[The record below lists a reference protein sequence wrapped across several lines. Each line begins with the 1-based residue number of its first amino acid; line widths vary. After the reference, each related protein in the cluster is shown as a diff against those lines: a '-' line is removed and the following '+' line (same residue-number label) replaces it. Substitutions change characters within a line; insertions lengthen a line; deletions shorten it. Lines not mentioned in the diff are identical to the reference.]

1 MGAAA
6 VLLLLVVRPRLRGDD
21 RASFPHWARLDE
33 DEIRACEVDVPI
45 HDTNH
50 PDRRGAH
57 VFTGVADS
65 PAAALRRAHE
75 VYDAAL
81 AAHTAGLEI
90 PGKQPDSWGA
100 RGLRPG
106 WQMEWPA
113 AKAGLWHNPVS

>member
-1 MGAAA
+1 MTQ
-6 VLLLLVVRPRLRGDD
+6 P
-21 RASFPHWARLDE
+21 PYY
-33 DEIRACEVDVPI
+33 EVDVPI
-45 HDTNH
+45 YDATD
-50 PDRRGAH
+50 PDRRGVH

-90 PGKQPDSWGA
+90 PGKQPDNWGA
-100 RGLRPG
+100 SGLRPG

-113 AKAGLWHNPVS
+113 AKAVRWTNPVSWSAARGDFAL

>member
-1 MGAAA
+1 M
-6 VLLLLVVRPRLRGDD
+6 RSPLRGQPW
-21 RASFPHWARLDE
+21 RSEWPTAALSHNGL
-33 DEIRACEVDVPI
+33 
-45 HDTNH
+45 
-50 PDRRGAH
+50 H

-65 PAAALRRAHE
+65 PAAALRHAHE
-75 VYDAAL
+75 AYDTAL

-113 AKAGLWHNPVS
+113 ARTGLWHNPVSWTSRNDFAL

>member
-1 MGAAA
+1 MKRSVTG
-6 VLLLLVVRPRLRGDD
+6 L
-21 RASFPHWARLDE
+21 
-33 DEIRACEVDVPI
+33 
-45 HDTNH
+45 
-50 PDRRGAH
+50 H
-57 VFTGVADS
+57 VFTGEADS
-65 PAAALRRAHE
+65 LTTALRRAHE

-113 AKAGLWHNPVS
+113 AKASPWKSPYSWTTHSDFSL